1 MVGHLLLC
9 ILLFLTIQVNDGAK
23 LPLVQKKFKT
33 LNGGQPE
40 VVALGGYS
48 GFFPSSSMSAYDF
61 SHDVSMPGTIQYCNV
76 HFSKDNVGFCIAQ
89 INLMNTTSIE
99 EYDPKGIKEY
109 NVYGQ
114 QVRGYFGVDYPANVL
129 FENVTIRQ
137 NIYTRSG
144 VYDGAPLV
152 APFQLFEDKKKIP
165 TRVWLNIENYMFY
178 KDHKIDVESF
188 LLNELP
194 HLPEFLSSPEIGF
207 LKSIGAKAAK
217 SKTKLILT
225 FLGLDEVEPTTKKPY
240 GSLIKDLSMIKSF
253 ASGIVVPK
261 EYIWPVDKAKV
272 LLPATTLVQDAHKA
286 GLSVYASSFANDRL
300 WSYNF
305 SYDPV
310 LEYVHFTDNSE
321 FSVDGVLS
329 EFPSTASEAI
339 GCINVDKKAPREVH
353 TLIISHN
360 GASGDI
366 PGSTDA
372 AYNKAVADGADAID
386 CSVQMSKD
394 GVAFCSDRAD
404 LMKTTNA
411 AAMFIDRS
419 KNVKEIQSADGVFS
433 FELTWNE
440 IQTLKPKIESFFP
453 DLPRNPVNK
462 NNAKLLTLPEF
473 LELAKT
479 VGAHGV
485 FISIR
490 NAAFLASK
498 KGLDI
503 VGTVSSALS
512 HSKFDKQTLHKVMV
526 ESDDTSVLDAFKD
539 VATYERVLYLKDA
552 IGSVP
557 DQAVQEVKKHANAV
571 NLRRN
576 SITVAENSF
585 IANFTQT
592 VPAFHAANI
601 SVYVGYL
608 RNEYQ
613 NLALDYLAD
622 PYVEIATLTAL
633 QVDGFLTDYPY
644 TANLFSRSSCLN
656 EQSPYVIMPVQP
668 GMMFPQEGV
677 AEPPQLS
684 PKDVVDP
691 PLPPVAK
698 APSPLPAATPNKQ
711 TSSTTNTLRVSAQS
725 LYFAALVLLLT
736 IYT

>member
-9 ILLFLTIQVNDGAK
+9 ILLFLTIQFNDGAK

-61 SHDVSMPGTIQYCNV
+61 AHDISMPGTIQYCNV

-99 EYDPKGIKEY
+99 EYDPKGVKEY

-144 VYDGAPLV
+144 VYDGSPLV
-152 APFQLFEDKKKIP
+152 GPFQLLEDRKKMP
-165 TRVWLNIENYMFY
+165 ARVWLNIENYMFY

-188 LLNELP
+188 LLNKLP
-194 HLPEFLSSPEIGF
+194 QLPEFLSSPEIGF

-217 SKTKLILT
+217 FKTKLILT

-310 LEYVHFTDNSE
+310 VEYVHFTDNSE

-339 GCINVDKKAPREVH
+339 GCINLDKKAPREVH

-366 PGSTDA
+366 PSSTDA

-411 AAMFIDRS
+411 AALFIERS

-490 NAAFLASK
+490 NAAFLAST
-498 KGLDI
+498 KGLDL

-512 HSKFDKQTLHKVMV
+512 HSMFDKQTLHKVMV
-526 ESDDTSVLDAFKD
+526 ESDDTSVLDAFKN

-557 DQAVQEVKKHANAV
+557 DQAVQEVKKYANAV

-585 IANFTQT
+585 IANFTHT

-622 PYVEIATLTAL
+622 PYVELATLTAL

-698 APSPLPAATPNKQ
+698 APSPPPAATPNKQ

-725 LYFAALVLLLT
+725 LYFAAVVLLLT

>member
-9 ILLFLTIQVNDGAK
+9 IILFLTVQVKDGAK
-23 LPLVQKKFKT
+23 LPLVQKKFMT

-48 GFFPSSSMSAYDF
+48 GFFPSSSSSAYDF
-61 SHDVSMPGTIQYCNV
+61 AHDISMPGTIQYCNV

-99 EYDPKGIKEY
+99 EYDPKGLKEY
-109 NVYGQ
+109 NIYGQ
-114 QVRGYFGVDYPANVL
+114 QVRGYFGVDYPAKL
-129 FENVTIRQ
+129 LYENVTIRQ
-137 NIYTRSG
+137 NIFTRSG

-152 APFQLFEDKKKIP
+152 APFQLFEERKKIP
-165 TRVWLNIENYMFY
+165 ARVWLNIENYMFY
-178 KDHKIDVESF
+178 KEHKINVESF

-194 HLPEFLSSPEIGF
+194 RLPDFLSSPEIGF
-207 LKSIGAKAAK
+207 LKSIGAKAGK

-240 GSLIKDLSMIKSF
+240 GSLIKDLPMIKSF

-261 EYIWPVDKAKV
+261 EYIWPIDKAKM
-272 LLPATTLVQDAHKA
+272 LQPATTLVQDAHKA
-286 GLSVYASSFANDRL
+286 GISVYASSFANDRL

-310 LEYVHFTDNSE
+310 LEYIHFTDNSE

-339 GCINVDKKAPREVH
+339 ACINLDKKAPREVH

-372 AYNKAVADGADAID
+372 AYDKAIADGADVID

-404 LMKTTNA
+404 LMKTTTA
-411 AAMFIDRS
+411 AALFIHRS

-433 FELTWNE
+433 FDLTWNE
-440 IQTLKPKIESFFP
+440 IQTLKSKIESFFP
-453 DLPRNPVNK
+453 DLPRNPINK
-462 NNAKLLTLPEF
+462 YNGKLLTLPEF

-479 VGAHGV
+479 VGVHGI

-512 HSKFDKQTLHKVMV
+512 HSKFDKQTLHKVLI
-526 ESDDTSVLDAFKD
+526 ESDDTSVLDQFKN
-539 VATYERVLYLKDA
+539 VPTYERVLHIQDA
-552 IGSVP
+552 IGSVQ

-571 NLRRN
+571 HLRRN

-585 IANFTQT
+585 IVNITQT

-601 SVYVGYL
+601 SVYVGIL

-613 NLALDYLAD
+613 NLALDYLSD
-622 PYVEIATLTAL
+622 PYVELATLTVL
-633 QVDGFLTDYPY
+633 QVDGFLTDYPH

-668 GMMFPQEGV
+668 GMMFPQEAV

-684 PKDVVDP
+684 PKDVIDP

-698 APSPLPAATPNKQ
+698 TPSPLAATPNKQ
-711 TSSTTNTLRVSAQS
+711 TSSTTTTLRVCDQS
-725 LYFAALVLLLT
+725 LFYAAVVVILT